1 MGLYFAWLGFYN
13 QMLVVP
19 AVLGVLVF
27 LYGACTNS
35 MDSVN
40 QAGFVFSS
48 PSLLDPPILI
58 VRRSVPE
65 RQASCGCALSVR
77 NTASSGQSMFPSS
90 APHVPSISLSRQLSE
105 SCPLYRLSWIFDN
118 DLTPFFAFCVA
129 LWGLSILHTH
139 TSLLLQS
146 LSHLQIGHIY
156 LTHSYPTAALYME
169 LWKRRQAILIWR

>member
-40 QAGFVFSS
+40 QAGFVFL

-58 VRRSVPE
+58 VRRSVPA
-65 RQASCGCALSVR
+65 RPASCGCALSVQ
-77 NTASSGQSMFPSS
+77 NTVSSGQSMVLSS
-90 APHVPSISLSRQLSE
+90 APHVLPISLSRQLSE

-129 LWGLSILHTH
+129 LWGLYIPHTH
-139 TSLLLQS
+139 TSLLLQ
-146 LSHLQIGHIY
+146 L
-156 LTHSYPTAALYME
+156 
-169 LWKRRQAILIWR
+169 